1 MRLNLIMN
9 DINGV
14 NLEQWLSQNR
24 QILNNKKILYVVK
37 ADMDSNPPVYKF
49 GIAGSTGDKNGA
61 YNRLSHYNVLYGK
74 RSQCNPN
81 NNNCVLGVKLYAIYG
96 TNFNYATGQYVSVNN
111 SAVKK
116 VENKLKNLHI
126 VRGNERTDASIGNI
140 IRTINQFAYTTTDV
154 VSGVINRPVRTG
166 IARKQPGFYAGMGS

>member
-1 MRLNLIMN
+1 MRLDLIMN
-9 DINGV
+9 DVNGV
-14 NLEQWLSQNR
+14 NLEEWLSQYK

-37 ADMDSNPPVYKF
+37 ANMDSNPPVYKF
-49 GIAGSTGDKNGA
+49 GIAGSTGDENGA

-74 RSQCNPN
+74 RSQCLPN

-111 SAVKK
+111 SAIKK
-116 VENKLKNLHI
+116 VENKLKNLNI
-126 VRGNERTDASIGNI
+126 VRGNERTDASINDI
-140 IRTINQFAYTTTDV
+140 IREINRFANTTTDV

-166 IARKQPGFYAGMGS
+166 IARKQSGFYAGMGS